1 MATGA
6 PFEGH
11 HYMNLVTYRLSGHT
25 VATPVWFVLE
35 DDTIYVATSR
45 NAGKVK
51 RIRNT
56 PQVLVEP
63 CDARG
68 TALGPRVSA
77 HARIVDGTEH
87 ARINTLFNTKYGL
100 MKRLFDL
107 ISLVSG
113 RSKTGHDVFVISLD
127 S

>member
-1 MATGA
+1 
-6 PFEGH
+6 
-11 HYMNLVTYRLSGHT
+11 
-25 VATPVWFVLE
+25 
-35 DDTIYVATSR
+35 
-45 NAGKVK
+45 
-51 RIRNT
+51 
-56 PQVLVEP
+56 
-63 CDARG
+63 
-68 TALGPRVSA
+68 VSA

-113 RSKTGHDVFVISLD
+113 RSKTGHDVVAISLD